1 LAVQSSEEFAVTH
14 TLHRRGDPESL
25 SQDYIIFTMSAKNH
39 NEEGSAE
46 RMKAFLGILLQ
57 HHPVNYGDMVTGNC
71 HVKPPAEILGNIQ
84 STSIVHGVFTDE
96 RAVVAIL
103 AELKA
108 ADLGMSVVVTGVHE
122 ATEQSCRQSGLAK
135 HTVENSLGIFGQ
147 YKKLPADEVLQ
158 LTTMCGH
165 GMVPA
170 NLVERVLTEVKRG
183 KKTLREG
190 ALELTRPCHCGI
202 YNPVRAEQLLRRLL
216 PLVTFDA

>member
-1 LAVQSSEEFAVTH
+1 
-14 TLHRRGDPESL
+14 LHRRGDRESL
-25 SQDYIIFTMSAKNH
+25 RQDYIVFTMSAKGC

-46 RMKAFLGILLQ
+46 RMKKFLGILLS
-57 HHPVNYGDMVTGNC
+57 HRPVNYGDMVTGNRY
-71 HVKPPAEILGNIQ
+71 VKSQEEILNNIQ

-96 RAVVAIL
+96 REVIEIL
-103 AELKA
+103 KELKD

-122 ATEQSCRQSGLAK
+122 ETEKGCRESGIAK

-147 YKKLPADEVLQ
+147 LKKLPSDEVLQ

-170 NLVERVLTEVKRG
+170 NLVEGVISEIKRG
-183 KKTLREG
+183 KKTLREA

-202 YNPVRAEQLLRRLL
+202 YNPIRAEHLLRRLL
-216 PLVTFDA
+216 PLVTLDA

>member
-1 LAVQSSEEFAVTH
+1 MTH
-14 TLHRRGDPESL
+14 TLHRRGDRESL
-25 SQDYIIFTMSAKNH
+25 SQDYIVFTMSAKGL

-46 RMKAFLGILLQ
+46 RMTKFLGILLN

-71 HVKPPAEILGNIQ
+71 HVKSREEIVGNIQ

-96 RAVVAIL
+96 RDVIEIL
-103 AELKA
+103 KELKE
-108 ADLGMSVVVTGVHE
+108 ADLGISVVVTGIHDE
-122 ATEQSCRQSGLAK
+122 TEKGCQHSGLAK

-147 YKKLPADEVLQ
+147 YRKLPSDEILQ

-170 NLVERVLTEVKRG
+170 NLVERVMVEIKRG

-190 ALELTRPCHCGI
+190 AVELTRPCHCGI
-202 YNPVRAEQLLRRLL
+202 YNPIRAEQLLRRLV
-216 PLVTFDA
+216 PLVTLDA

>member
-1 LAVQSSEEFAVTH
+1 MTH
-14 TLHRRGDPESL
+14 TLHRRGDRESL
-25 SQDYIIFTMSAKNH
+25 SQDYIVFTMSAKGL

-46 RMKAFLGILLQ
+46 RMKAFLGILLK

-71 HVKPPAEILGNIQ
+71 HVKCPEEILQNIQ

-96 RAVVAIL
+96 AVVVEIL
-103 AELKA
+103 KELKE
-108 ADLGMSVVVTGVHE
+108 ADLGMSVVVTGIHDE
-122 ATEQSCRQSGLAK
+122 TEKSCRQSGLAK

-147 YKKLPADEVLQ
+147 YKMLPSDEILQ

-170 NLVERVLTEVKRG
+170 NLVERVIREIKRG
-183 KKTLREG
+183 KKSLKQS

-202 YNPVRAEQLLRRLL
+202 YNPVRAERLLRRLV
-216 PLVTFDA
+216 PLVTLDA

>member
-1 LAVQSSEEFAVTH
+1 MTH
-14 TLHRRGDPESL
+14 TLHRRGDRESL
-25 SQDYIIFTMSAKNH
+25 NQDYIVFTMSAKGL
-39 NEEGSAE
+39 NEDGSAE
-46 RMKAFLGILLQ
+46 RMKTFLGILLRHQ
-57 HHPVNYGDMVTGNC
+57 PVNYGDMLTGNC
-71 HVKPPAEILGNIQ
+71 HVKSQEEILGNIQ

-96 RAVVAIL
+96 AEVVKIL
-103 AELKA
+103 PEHKEQRPA
-108 ADLGMSVVVTGVHE
+108 GVHE
-122 ATEQSCRQSGLAK
+122 ETEKGCRQSGIAK

-170 NLVERVLTEVKRG
+170 NLVERVLTQVKRG

-202 YNPVRAEQLLRRLL
+202 YNPIRAERLLGRLL
-216 PLVTFDA
+216 PLMTLDA